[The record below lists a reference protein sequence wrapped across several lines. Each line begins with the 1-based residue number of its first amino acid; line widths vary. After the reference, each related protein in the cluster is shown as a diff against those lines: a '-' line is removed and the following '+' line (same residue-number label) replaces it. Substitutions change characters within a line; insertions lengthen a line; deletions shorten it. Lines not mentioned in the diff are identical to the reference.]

1 MNLNFHFIILL
12 IYIINSKSY
21 IYSLKFQTHKISD
34 AFNSNH
40 KIDCNLR
47 NLQKD
52 NSKNKIHLDLTNDNL
67 YYFNIEVGTPSQT
80 FSILLDTG
88 SNFFWINNY
97 TCINCKSKKKFIKD
111 KSETY
116 NSTNKQINI
125 DYISGDLKG
134 IISSDIVKFNNNINI
149 SNFYFILINESNIN
163 FELDG
168 ILGLSKNIR
177 DFDNYELS
185 PLNLI
190 YEQKLFNNNIFTLD
204 FPNKNFYVGENP
216 SYLNLYN
223 NITCK
228 RKSIYNLNNF
238 YWKCISKKIKFS
250 NSLDYSKENNI
261 IFNSGINAMVFSFN
275 YIDFFKNIIL
285 CNKLLNRAKCEIK
298 KSEEN
303 EQIYSL
309 ICENIINLIN
319 KEKSEYTKIYEE
331 KFLSIYFDDNF
342 NSIEFDLRDLYDELN
357 KNFKIYFIDIPNNTI
372 VAGIPLFEKYIVT
385 LNQDTNQIIIYY
397 NKKRIYNSWFNQNIL
412 IKFSIIFVVICAILI
427 IIYYIYYRK
436 NRIFLYKLIYQK

>member
-1 MNLNFHFIILL
+1 MYINILFLFILICIMNISYVYALNFKTNKVTHNYNLHHKTKHNNRILNEQNTRNNIIL
-12 IYIINSKSY
+12 NSTK
-21 IYSLKFQTHKISD
+21 
-34 AFNSNH
+34 
-40 KIDCNLR
+40 
-47 NLQKD
+47 
-52 NSKNKIHLDLTNDNL
+52 DNL
-67 YYFNIEVGTPSQT
+67 YYFNIEIGIPSQS
-80 FSILLDTG
+80 FSVLLDTG
-88 SNFFWINNY
+88 SNYFLVNNENCKGCTSNNKYISDKSQTYNY
-97 TCINCKSKKKFIKD
+97 TSKS
-111 KSETY
+111 
-116 NSTNKQINI
+116 INI
-125 DYISGDLKG
+125 NYISGDLTG
-134 IISSDIVKFNNNINI
+134 FTCSDFIKFTNNEHLLNLD
-149 SNFYFILINESNIN
+149 FVLVNESNIN
-163 FELDG
+163 FGLDG
-168 ILGLSKNIR
+168 IFGLSKNIK
-177 DFDNYELS
+177 DINNNELS
-185 PLNLI
+185 PIN
-190 YEQKLFNNNIFTLD
+190 QLFEKNISNNNIFVLD
-204 FPNKNFYVGENP
+204 FPNNNFFIGEKP
-216 SYLNLYN
+216 SYLDLYY
-223 NITCK
+223 NISCK
-228 RKSIYNLNNF
+228 RKSIYNLNDY

-319 KEKSEYTKIYEE
+319 NQKSEYTNIYEE

-385 LNQDTNQIIIYY
+385 LNQDTNQNIIYY

-427 IIYYIYYRK
+427 FIYYIYYRK